1 MTERILLIF
10 FVFFM
15 SYCGWSQ
22 DFSAQINPDKLTI
35 DGKARDGISTSF
47 DFPAKEVERGWWR
60 YSREFGR
67 PLNMR
72 GYYKVTVPSEVN
84 SGNVDIILL
93 SKTLGSKTGCKFF
106 VALDQE
112 NVPKTK
118 VAAYNAQIKTILQD
132 FKKAYYIEE
141 LGEILGKA
149 EKKAATASK
158 KVSKSNGNGKE
169 KALHELTSYQKQ
181 IETIKSQL
189 KIIYQ
194 AY

>member
-10 FVFFM
+10 FVFFL
-15 SYCGWSQ
+15 SYRGTSQ
-22 DFSAQINPDKLTI
+22 DFSAEIRADKLTI

-47 DFPAKEVERGWWR
+47 DFPAREVERGWWR

-72 GYYKVTVPSEVN
+72 GYYKVTIPSEVN
-84 SGNVDIILL
+84 SGNVDITLL
-93 SKTLGSKTGCKFF
+93 SKTLSSKTGCKFF
-106 VALDQE
+106 LVLDQE
-112 NVPKTK
+112 HVPVTK

-132 FKKAYYIEE
+132 FKKTYYIDE
-141 LGEILGKA
+141 LGETLEKA
-149 EKKAATASK
+149 EKKAASASK
-158 KVSKSNGNGKE
+158 KVSKSDGNGKE
-169 KALHELTSYQKQ
+169 KALAELTGYQKQ
-181 IETIKSQL
+181 IEAIKNQL